1 MTLLIPVNTTR
12 IFFLYANI
20 KLMTW
25 QHEKLS
31 LNFLAPPGKRVEVKF
46 IYGFDIE
53 SHSHRSEDCKYDY
66 IQFQDGPYQFS
77 QNLTGLL
84 CGKKAYYEPIVST
97 ARHMRIVFKTDAQTN
112 KPGFRIRYN
121 FINVSGK
128 RLNYYKQLT
137 PHQILIVDPIAYTS
151 SVGLISWI
159 VLMVQGHRLKRHVN
173 KQAFGHKWS
182 FFDL

>member
-1 MTLLIPVNTTR
+1 MTLLIPVNNAR
-12 IFFLYANI
+12 QIFLYANI
-20 KLMTW
+20 TLMTW

-46 IYGFDIE
+46 IDGFDIE

-97 ARHMRIVFKTDAQTN
+97 SRYMRIVFKTDAQTN
-112 KPGFRIRYN
+112 KPGFRMRYN

-128 RLNYYKQLT
+128 RLSDYNNEHRVRSGQQT
-137 PHQILIVDPIAYTS
+137 PQHIAS
-151 SVGLISWI
+151 SVGLRSWI
-159 VLMVQGHRLKRHVN
+159 VLMVQGHGLKRHVN

-182 FFDL
+182 FFEL